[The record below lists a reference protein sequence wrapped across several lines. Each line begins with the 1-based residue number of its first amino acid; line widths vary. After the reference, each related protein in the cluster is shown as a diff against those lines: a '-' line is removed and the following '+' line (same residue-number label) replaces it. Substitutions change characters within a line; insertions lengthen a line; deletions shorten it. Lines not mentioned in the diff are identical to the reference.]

1 MNRMH
6 IVTDLIKTKKRER
19 RTEMHGSY
27 KTVEQLLQ
35 RTEAKKVKVEFYH
48 YPPLES
54 FNVQVDN
61 DYYRHTNA
69 ERLHHQ
75 QTHDTRNAKGILQ
88 EEHHQMEIWMCAQG

>member
-1 MNRMH
+1 
-6 IVTDLIKTKKRER
+6 
-19 RTEMHGSY
+19 MHGSY

-35 RTEAKKVKVEFYH
+35 RTEAKQVKVEFYH

-69 ERLHHQ
+69 ESLHHQ

>member
-1 MNRMH
+1 
-6 IVTDLIKTKKRER
+6 
-19 RTEMHGSY
+19 MHGSY